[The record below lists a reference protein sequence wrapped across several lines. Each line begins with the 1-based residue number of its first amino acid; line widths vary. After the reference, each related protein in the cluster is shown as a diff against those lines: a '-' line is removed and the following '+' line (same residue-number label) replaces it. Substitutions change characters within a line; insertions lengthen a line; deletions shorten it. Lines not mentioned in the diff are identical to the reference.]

1 MKNIIAITTLLAT
14 GTALANAAEI
24 DLTPSSITT
33 ELKASGITAANVWG
47 YSNVGAWYGTWETKD
62 LVNQVGVS
70 ESGLNLQ
77 IGAVASNNSGGNFAA
92 VKFEVGES
100 QIPVALSFDFTKGT
114 QWGNSI
120 GSFSCK
126 YICTV
131 YGFSADGISSVIGS
145 WDKTDVI
152 SMNNGDSIPVSFD
165 LSVDDSDSYV
175 AYGLIFNSVDTS
187 TLGSAAG
194 LAATISSIKVSTIPE
209 PSAFGLLAGLG
220 ALALVAARRR
230 RSRK

>member
-1 MKNIIAITTLLAT
+1 MKNIIAITTLLAA

-33 ELKASGITAANVWG
+33 GLNASGITAADVWG

-100 QIPVALSFDFTKGT
+100 QIPVALSFDFERSSS
-114 QWGNSI
+114 WGN
-120 GSFSCK
+120 SFSCK
-126 YICTV
+126 YVCTV
-131 YGFSADGISSVIGS
+131 YGFSADGVSSEIGN
-145 WDKTDVI
+145 WNKTDTTSMDNGSSI
-152 SMNNGDSIPVSFD
+152 SVSFD

-187 TLGSAAG
+187 TLSSGAG
-194 LAATISSIKVSTIPE
+194 LAASISAIKVSVIPE

-220 ALALVAARRR
+220 ALALVASRRR